1 MGLLREGLQQINYT
15 LQTMKAKL
23 NEQIHVSNITT
34 ATTVPSSVT
43 PTAPANISSVSPN
56 VTTSSSVNS
65 TVAVTPSASVTT
77 QTLQSTL
84 TMMTTVSISNSLEQ
98 AVTTTIEIHSPVV
111 ETSSSPMIISPS
123 PSYSVEGS
131 MEEINSPSLI
141 ISSTGEMPS
150 SVELL
155 STSVAVTS
163 PVVIDNETTEL
174 VNGINGLKS

>member
-15 LQTMKAKL
+15 LQTVKANL

-111 ETSSSPMIISPS
+111 ETSSSPMIITPS
-123 PSYSVEGS
+123 PSYPVAGS

-155 STSVAVTS
+155 SSVAVTS